1 MEEKMNR
8 MRNLHALVVGLGG
21 VGAYAAEMICCVG
34 VGVN

>member
-1 MEEKMNR
+1 MEEKTNR

-21 VGAYAAEMICCVG
+21 VGDATEMICWAG